1 MHWFMPSERPAM
13 AMLVVG
19 FTVVGVV
26 VLAVAIGEIRYL
38 ARRRSSSVKL
48 NTQI

>member
-1 MHWFMPSERPAM
+1 MPSERPAM

-26 VLAVAIGEIRYL
+26 VLAVAIGEILYL
-38 ARRRSSSVKL
+38 VRRRNTSAKL
-48 NTQI
+48 NNQI

>member
-19 FTVVGVV
+19 FTVAGIA
-26 VLAVAIGEIRYL
+26 VLAVAIGEIVYL
-38 ARRRSSSVKL
+38 ARRRNSSVKP
-48 NTQI
+48 NA